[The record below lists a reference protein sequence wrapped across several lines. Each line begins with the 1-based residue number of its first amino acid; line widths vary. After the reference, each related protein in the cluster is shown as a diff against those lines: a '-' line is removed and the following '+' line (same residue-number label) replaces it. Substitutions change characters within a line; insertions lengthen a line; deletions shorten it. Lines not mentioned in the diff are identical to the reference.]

1 MIMVA
6 VLLGIVA
13 FAAASALGIYAATLI
28 CSSIESLPDGP
39 PSGNPHVPYVIAAS
53 SLLGAIASARAMPFM
68 MIAIFCLVCAILS
81 AIWYADI
88 VRGIVPDVFT
98 LMPLAAI
105 GIAAGLSG
113 RWEVLFSALIPMIPF
128 AIMAFATKGHGMG
141 WGDVKLAGLGG
152 ALLGMQ
158 NAVLAFALAS
168 VVAIIV
174 SRFRADRTRPIA
186 FGPYLVAGIAVPLAL
201 QATIR

>member
-1 MIMVA
+1 MILLA

-13 FAAASALGIYAATLI
+13 FGAAAALGLYAATLI
-28 CSSIESLPDGP
+28 CSTIESLPDGP
-39 PSGNPHVPYVIAAS
+39 PSGNPRVPYVIAAS
-53 SLLGAIASARAMPFM
+53 SLLGAVASARGMPLM

-98 LMPLAAI
+98 LLPLAAI
-105 GIAAGLSG
+105 GIAAGMSG
-113 RWEVLFSALIPMIPF
+113 RWEVLVSALIPMIPF
-128 AIMAFATKGHGMG
+128 AITAWFTKGHGMG

-174 SRFRADRTRPIA
+174 SRFRADRARPIA

-201 QATIR
+201 QATMR